1 MIFRRECGFEG
12 ISQFFFAKKRE
23 QLSLTVVG
31 NQENTRGFESH
42 FFVLHGWLR
51 VWVLKQD
58 FFFFL
63 KIHVFLSCPLL
74 IVGNRGNTFFFL
86 VCKIGIML
94 TSPRDVMRVLKTFCR
109 PDTELAFSK

>member
-58 FFFFL
+58 FFFFFKDSCL
-63 KIHVFLSCPLL
+63 LVLPTVNRGQQREHIFLSRL
-74 IVGNRGNTFFFL
+74 
-86 VCKIGIML
+86 
-94 TSPRDVMRVLKTFCR
+94 
-109 PDTELAFSK
+109 

>member
-58 FFFFL
+58 FFFFFKDSCL
-63 KIHVFLSCPLL
+63 LVLPAVNRGQQREHIFLSRL
-74 IVGNRGNTFFFL
+74 
-86 VCKIGIML
+86 
-94 TSPRDVMRVLKTFCR
+94 
-109 PDTELAFSK
+109 